1 MPRRQKEMNT
11 ETTLLIPFQQYYFF
25 TSDCGSFPSVD
36 SSSIASILGKV
47 LLILAASHPT
57 ILNDLSFFEKESLRA
72 NRKNC
77 VPMVL
82 RRETI
87 SALRNVTKCDAS
99 QVSLLAR
106 ALLKEYMAFNGE
118 KRQEIL
124 EKI

>member
-1 MPRRQKEMNT
+1 MNT
-11 ETTLLIPFQQYYFF
+11 ATTLLIPFQQYYFF
-25 TSDCGSFPSVD
+25 TSDCGSFPSID

-47 LLILAASHPT
+47 LLIFATRHPSILA
-57 ILNDLSFFEKESLRA
+57 DLTFFEKEKLRT

-82 RRETI
+82 GSETI
-87 SALRNVTKCDAS
+87 ASLRSITKCGAS

-106 ALLKEYMAFNGE
+106 ALLKEYIALDGE

-124 EKI
+124 AKI